1 MSYTNETS
9 FPFLLSYFK
18 FTNQISFLISQDH
31 FIELTTNGAPRYS
44 SACIWNDFTRA
55 FKILD
60 ILKVDVLL
68 SSFRGIELFSW
79 PLLSLNHPSTVDTQP
94 SNCKYQS
101 SASCMSY
108 SITGLDILH
117 AQIPQTR
124 TFQNNKD
131 RIFIC
136 NSNINSIP
144 ILKRSI
150 YDYLRII
157 YVNQII
163 EKY

>member
-101 SASCMSY
+101 SASCVSY

-124 TFQNNKD
+124 TFRNNKD

-136 NSNINSIP
+136 DQNLNSIP
-144 ILKRSI
+144 MLQRSI
-150 YDYLRII
+150 
-157 YVNQII
+157 
-163 EKY
+163 